1 MEKLN
6 YKDIVKE
13 MIEDLEYHQSILAQA
28 REEIQLCLDND
39 KVGSMLYKHAIF
51 KVKTAKKCIA
61 RTQAEYDK
69 FMLDNS

>member
-1 MEKLN
+1 MEKIN
-6 YKDIVKE
+6 YKDIINE

-39 KVGSMLYKHAIF
+39 KVGSMLYKRAIS
-51 KVKTAKKCIA
+51 KVKTAKKCIE